1 MLSHTMVSLV
11 CCPKP
16 QAVIAWQAVSW
27 LEKAVVELGQDD
39 VDWEDADLECLH
51 QMPAFLKV
59 REYFEERFGAGDD
72 DAPANSAP
80 ASNADGAA

>member
-1 MLSHTMVSLV
+1 MDQL
-11 CCPKP
+11 
-16 QAVIAWQAVSW
+16 
-27 LEKAVVELGQDD
+27 DD

-59 REYFEERFGAGDD
+59 REYFEERFGAGDG